1 MVFPIFRHTHMRLV
15 LELLHNGSCAVL
27 YFSRLEHGI
36 PTGESL
42 TAHKKMR
49 FLGGSTGVIFRSP
62 PISEKAPNLG
72 TSSTPAA
79 SARSTASRRFSKGSL
94 WASANGYSSGQK
106 DTTCINPAKIVVKLV
121 YYLFAGLLQ
130 NYKTHFSLD

>member
-106 DTTCINPAKIVVKLV
+106 DTTCVPLPAAGSPKGPFGPQPMGIAAAKKIQLV
-121 YYLFAGLLQ
+121 
-130 NYKTHFSLD
+130 